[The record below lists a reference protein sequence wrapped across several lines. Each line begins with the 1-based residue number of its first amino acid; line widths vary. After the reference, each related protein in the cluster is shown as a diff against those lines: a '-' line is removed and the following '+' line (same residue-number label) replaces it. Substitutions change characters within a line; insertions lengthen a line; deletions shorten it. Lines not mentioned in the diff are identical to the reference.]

1 MSDCK
6 YCQIIE
12 KKTNILYEDE
22 HIMAVVP
29 EKPAANG
36 HVQIITKKHH
46 KKIQDIENKELQQ
59 AFYASSF
66 AASSLFENLEAHG
79 TNIITNTGGFI
90 KEKGH
95 FHIDVIARKSGDNL
109 NFVWKPNRFSEEEMK
124 QIDGKIKD
132 KCDLIGV
139 EKKEKQV
146 LDLDNKK
153 VQELEPVKKIEKPE
167 SKEKKE
173 EKYNK
178 DTGKIN
184 DDVEEDKESY
194 LVKQL
199 RRMP

>member
-22 HIMAVVP
+22 QLIAVVP
-29 EKPAANG
+29 EKPITNG
-36 HVQIITKKHH
+36 HIQIITKKHH
-46 KKIQDIENKELQQ
+46 KKIQDIENKELQL

-95 FHIDVIARKSGDNL
+95 FHIDVIARKTGDDL
-109 NFVWKPNRFSEEEMK
+109 NFVWKPNRFSDEEIK
-124 QIDGKIKD
+124 QAQDKIKD

-146 LDLDNKK
+146 LDLDNKQ

-167 SKEKKE
+167 SAKE

-178 DTGKIN
+178 ETGKTKDEI
-184 DDVEEDKESY
+184 EEDKESY